1 MTQTKGF
8 ILLSY
13 KSCHPDQKGWPRRTY
28 LNNFHTPVAHA
39 ILYLVCPGFPG
50 LAWDLPHL
58 SRRDPA
64 TLGGLTTCIWKLPDE
79 LRRAKSGSWRG
90 QGTLGT
96 PGQDRCQELPGRARG
111 FPDPS
116 RRKLPG
122 KLPRRPSQPA
132 VGTARKHERC
142 GGGLAPARNK
152 HCTISKLP
160 TLAAKCKAVMPRG
173 VRASNTRLPCTR
185 TQSYSALVGR
195 CPPNVL
201 PGLMSRG

>member
-142 GGGLAPARNK
+142 GGGTRSSPQQALHHLQVANAGRQVQGRHATRRAGVQHPLALHANPIVIGS
-152 HCTISKLP
+152 CG
-160 TLAAKCKAVMPRG
+160 AVP
-173 VRASNTRLPCTR
+173 S
-185 TQSYSALVGR
+185 
-195 CPPNVL
+195 
-201 PGLMSRG
+201 